1 MKNSRFLGKAA
12 AKAALN
18 IFESFLFYMIF
29 DDGFSLKPSNP
40 YPERGWRASILFTI

>member
-18 IFESFLFYMIF
+18 ILSVLFYMIF
-29 DDGFSLKPSNP
+29 TVRFSLKLSNP
-40 YPERGWRASILFTI
+40 YPEPGRQASIL